1 MANSEGDMSLDTS
14 PVPELSAQQRR
25 CNLLLMLYPPF
36 TAIQVEKIGQI
47 NGVDLAT
54 TQEDLAH
61 LSTEVQRLHRL
72 EIIVNDKQIYQL
84 QGDLLDQRICLINN
98 LRRAI
103 RTSPE
108 FIREHFTPLLA
119 EALSHNPDFD
129 NPHYHNQF
137 PLLLERISQLLNR
150 EFSVR
155 DEQFLHLYL
164 QFCLWQDIAPTQL
177 SFSDTQREWLHAK
190 PEFTAAE
197 FIACK
202 LQTLCANNIAE
213 CEKDFIALLLT
224 LIKNYSYESSG
235 TPEDE
240 KLMKQIEELVA
251 NFQDVSGMTFSS
263 YEGLISQLFAHLG
276 PALERC
282 QFDIPVD
289 SQMQDE
295 VNRMYPRLMRTTRDA
310 LQDFKRAYDV
320 EFSPEEVGLVAVI
333 FGAWLMQGNA
343 LQEKQILLLTDTNPE
358 LEEAVEHH
366 IREATLMPLNIK
378 YQTLEEFYNHG
389 APSGVAMIVTP
400 YATLTTDAD
409 PLIIFTQLPLT
420 KEERKRIRSLLEAH

>member
-1 MANSEGDMSLDTS
+1 MSLDTS

-25 CNLLLMLYPPF
+25 CNLLLMLYAPF
-36 TAIQVEKIGQI
+36 AAIQLEKVGQI

-54 TQEDLAH
+54 TQKDLAQ
-61 LSTEVQRLHRL
+61 LSTEIQRLHRL
-72 EIIVNDKQIYQL
+72 EIVVTEKQIYRL
-84 QGDLLDQRICLINN
+84 QGDLLDQRICLING

-103 RTSPE
+103 RTSPD
-108 FIREHFTPLLA
+108 FIRQYFSPNLTQ
-119 EALSHNPDFD
+119 ALSNTANFD
-129 NPHYHNQF
+129 NPHYHGQF
-137 PLLLERISQLLNR
+137 PLLLERISQLLSR
-150 EFSVR
+150 EFSPR
-155 DEQFLHLYL
+155 DEQFLNLYL
-164 QFCLWQDIAPTQL
+164 QFCLWQDISPTQIA
-177 SFSDTQREWLHAK
+177 FSDGQRQWLHEK
-190 PEFTAAE
+190 PEFAAAE
-197 FIACK
+197 LIVNK
-202 LQTLCANNIAE
+202 LQTLCASNIAD
-213 CEKDFIALLLT
+213 CERDFIALLLT

-276 PALERC
+276 PAIERC
-282 QFDIPVD
+282 RFAIAVD

-295 VNRMYPRLMRTTRDA
+295 VNRMYPRLMRTTHDA
-310 LQDFKRAYDV
+310 LHDFKQAYDI

-343 LQEKQILLLTDTNPE
+343 LQEKQILLLTDTDPK

-378 YQTLEEFYNHG
+378 YQTLEEFHRHG

-409 PLIIFTQLPLT
+409 PLVIYTQLPLT
-420 KEERKRIRSLLEAH
+420 KDERKRIRSLLEAS